1 MKITDKMNL
10 GTWKIGF
17 NSHYAAVGF
26 FLIALV
32 SAALYLTSE
41 NGGILQARDSQQ
53 PARTEEEIRLYNEE
67 GIAGTDSVGRCNL
80 FSGRWVYDN
89 LSSSYP
95 LYKEANCSF
104 MPDEFA
110 CEKYGR
116 KDFKYQNWRWQPHDC
131 DLPRFNGTALLEKIR
146 GKKLVFVGDSLNRN
160 QWASMLCLIESSI
173 QQSSPKLVNR
183 DGNMFIFQATDY
195 NATIGFYWSPFLV
208 ESNSDDPYRHHVKDR
223 IIRITAI
230 EKHAKHWTDADI
242 LVFNSFM
249 WWLEPTMTLLWG
261 SFSSP
266 DAIYKRVEMR
276 LRLYEM
282 ALNTWAEWLEINI
295 NRTKTKLFFMS
306 ISPYHYHG
314 ESWDVPQNCYNET
327 EPIMKETYWG
337 IATDRDMMRIVNSTI
352 QKLETRGLRIE
363 FLNVTNLSDYRKD
376 AHPSIYKK
384 LHQPPSQEQLADP
397 KSYSDCVH
405 WCLPGV
411 PDTWN
416 YILYSY
422 IIDST

>member
-67 GIAGTDSVGRCNL
+67 GIAGTDSVGSATC
-80 FSGRWVYDN
+80 FQAVW
-89 LSSSYP
+89 
-95 LYKEANCSF
+95 E
-104 MPDEFA
+104 
-110 CEKYGR
+110 

-173 QQSSPKLVNR
+173 QHSSPKLVNR

-261 SFSSP
+261 SFGSP

-327 EPIMKETYWG
+327 EPIMKETYWELQR
-337 IATDRDMMRIVNSTI
+337 IAT
-352 QKLETRGLRIE
+352 
-363 FLNVTNLSDYRKD
+363 
-376 AHPSIYKK
+376 
-384 LHQPPSQEQLADP
+384 
-397 KSYSDCVH
+397 
-405 WCLPGV
+405 
-411 PDTWN
+411 
-416 YILYSY
+416 
-422 IIDST
+422 